1 MKASFN
7 KLYRQLTLIF
17 CVFLFITALT
27 GIIYGLHDRFF
38 QLPTLIANILIAIH
52 QGAFLGKKIAP
63 LYVLSLGLSV
73 FAIGLTVLI
82 NFRDKLIFSQ
92 TQPNTVNAYR
102 LLLLVV
108 GIPLA
113 LCVEAG
119 VAYRLGTDW
128 FGLSERQTAVFLA
141 FHGGSVFG
149 TFLGIFYTLTVG
161 LVLIAISI
169 AGFKIGM
176 TSVLSRRTKQTDF
189 QQQFQQQLKTP
200 HLLGDNLLQS
210 LAGLRQKAR
219 LAIILFSILF
229 IGIFYY
235 ATSELLVSIVIIGIF
250 FVLPAL
256 ILASKLIM
264 NWQHQQEI
272 QARFYERETESIT
285 ILKAIPDSILRI
297 SKDGICLSYMPA
309 KGAKS
314 FVLYGDIINKHVT
327 EFLPLEIAN
336 GFIGFARLS
345 LQTGHTHVYRFSISL
360 DKDKQYHEARITSI
374 GETEVLIVVRE
385 ISNLN
390 EALTLSDKQIL
401 DSEDSGLKL
410 LTEPELIQVLEKI
423 VKNIQQ
429 DPKNHILFCLAIDE
443 EVNNNDVP
451 SIDDNLIHQIAA
463 KTRSCLASNTIA
475 RFDNNDLIILV
486 TNCTMKN
493 ASILVNNLNCSLDEF
508 FSTLPNKE
516 QAIDFSIGLL
526 EINADVADTNSLISA
541 VRATYVLA
549 RQKVN
554 FKPFW

>member
-7 KLYRQLTLIF
+7 KLYRKLTLIF
-17 CVFLFITALT
+17 SVLLFITALT
-27 GIIYGLHDRFF
+27 GIIYGLGSRFF
-38 QLPTLIANILIAIH
+38 QLPYVISNILIAIH

-63 LYVLSLGLSV
+63 IYVLSMGLSV
-73 FAIGLTVLI
+73 FAIGLTTLI
-82 NFRDKLIFSQ
+82 NFRDKLIFSE
-92 TQPNTVNAYR
+92 TEPNIVNAYR
-102 LLLLVV
+102 LLILVV

-128 FGLSERQTAVFLA
+128 FGLSAKQTAVFLA
-141 FHGGSVFG
+141 FHGGSFFG

-169 AGFKIGM
+169 AGFKISM
-176 TSVLSRRTKQTDF
+176 TSILPRRKNQTDF
-189 QQQFQQQLKTP
+189 QQKLKTP
-200 HLLGDNLLQS
+200 HLLDDGLLQS
-210 LAGLRQKAR
+210 VTGLRQKVR
-219 LAIILFSILF
+219 LAIIFFAILF

-235 ATSELLVSIVIIGIF
+235 ATSELLASIIIIGIF

-272 QARFYERETESIT
+272 QAKFYERETESIT

-297 SKDGICLSYMPA
+297 SEDGICLSYMPA
-309 KGAKS
+309 KEAKS
-314 FVLYGDIINKHVT
+314 FVLSGEIINKHVT
-327 EFLPLEIAN
+327 EFLAPEIAN
-336 GFIGFARLS
+336 EFLRLARLS
-345 LQTGHTHVYRFSISL
+345 LQTGNTNVYRFSISL
-360 DKDKQYHEARITSI
+360 DNDKQYHEARITSI
-374 GETEVLIVVRE
+374 GQTEVLIVVRE

-390 EALTLSDKQIL
+390 EALILSDKQIL
-401 DSEDSGLKL
+401 DSEESGWKL
-410 LTEPELIQVLEKI
+410 LAESELIQVLNEI
-423 VKNIQQ
+423 VNNLQQ

-443 EVNNNDVP
+443 KVGNRD
-451 SIDDNLIHQIAA
+451 SLLDDNLIHQIAA
-463 KTRSCLASNTIA
+463 KTRSCLASNIIA
-475 RFDNNDLIILV
+475 RLNNNDLIILV

-493 ASILVNNLNCSLDEF
+493 ASILVENLHYSLDKF

-516 QAIDFSIGLL
+516 QAINFSIGLL
-526 EINADVADTNSLISA
+526 EVNADISDTNSLISA
-541 VRATYVLA
+541 AKATYVLA